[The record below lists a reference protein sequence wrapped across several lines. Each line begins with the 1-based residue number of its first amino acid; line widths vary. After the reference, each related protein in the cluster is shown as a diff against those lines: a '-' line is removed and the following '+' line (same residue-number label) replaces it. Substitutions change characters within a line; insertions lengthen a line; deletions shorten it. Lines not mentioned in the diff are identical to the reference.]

1 MPNISA
7 SDYTNFVKYQAAQLA
22 YRNGAVPRKIQ
33 TVDQAAPNVQIIN
46 AYLKTS
52 QAAYTVTRPIA
63 SITGLNYVRA
73 VQPERTNN
81 PNALSTVSWASG
93 TSGSVTSTTS
103 SKFQQAGG
111 LPAKNVVGTYHR
123 IPTNAGWANGNST
136 QATSSALRNTQTTI
150 PPTIL

>member
-1 MPNISA
+1 
-7 SDYTNFVKYQAAQLA
+7 
-22 YRNGAVPRKIQ
+22 
-33 TVDQAAPNVQIIN
+33 VQIIN

-123 IPTNAGWANGNST
+123 IPTNAGWATGSST
-136 QATSSALRNTQTTI
+136 QTTSSALRNTQTTI
-150 PPTIL
+150 PSTIL

>member
-1 MPNISA
+1 
-7 SDYTNFVKYQAAQLA
+7 
-22 YRNGAVPRKIQ
+22 
-33 TVDQAAPNVQIIN
+33 
-46 AYLKTS
+46 
-52 QAAYTVTRPIA
+52 
-63 SITGLNYVRA
+63 LNYVRP
-73 VQPERTNN
+73 VQPQRTNN
-81 PNALSTVSWASG
+81 PKDLSTVSWASG

-103 SKFQQAGG
+103 SKFQQSGG